1 MKFKVIK
8 NNHSLFSNKIARD
21 MVESCLLNGDK
32 LTDDISEA
40 NYILNFT
47 SFENPRAVRRR
58 SKSLFVI
65 SFVADGN
72 NLKDDLQSTCYTT
85 LVRTL
90 SNQLIFINQL
100 NEVWFTT
107 PEAGFYC
114 SDYNPMEIYR
124 KIYPIISAH
133 FATDN
138 KFCTDLPEKF
148 YNNGSNILDGI
159 KHYGKVLDE
168 LGVLPVPFP
177 LRKYLSPQ
185 QMNHIYKIFGIT
197 GASYGNLSAREQV
210 PELGGTTF
218 WMTGRGVDKSNLR
231 EVGKDVLLVKDFD
244 VEEGTAFLS
253 MPVNYNPKAR
263 VSVDAIEH
271 YLIYKNFPGVNAVI
285 HVHAWIDGV
294 ISTAQNYPCGTRELA
309 EEVVNL
315 LLRTEDPTSAEI
327 GLKNHGLTI
336 TGHSLEEI
344 FDRVTGKLVTQVEMC
359 A

>member
-1 MKFKVIK
+1 MKFKVID
-8 NNHSLFSNKIARD
+8 NNHMPFSNKIVAD
-21 MVESCLLNGDK
+21 MVDACELNGDK
-32 LTDDISEA
+32 LTEDTDEA

-58 SKSLFVI
+58 SKAVFVI
-65 SFVADGN
+65 SFVADGEKP
-72 NLKDDLQSTCYTT
+72 KDDLQSTCYTT

-90 SNQLIFINQL
+90 SNQFIFINQL

-107 PEAGFYC
+107 PEAGFYN
-114 SDYNPMEIYR
+114 SDYQPLDIYR

-138 KFCTDLPEKF
+138 KFFTDLPKR
-148 YNNGSNILDGI
+148 YYYGSEVFNGI
-159 KHYGKVLDE
+159 KQFGKVLDD

-177 LRKYLSPQ
+177 LRNYLSTQ

-197 GASYGNLSAREQV
+197 GASYGNLSARENI
-210 PELGGTTF
+210 PELGRTTF
-218 WMTGRGVDKSNLR
+218 WMTGRGVNKSDLR
-231 EVGKDVLLVKDFD
+231 EAGKDILLVKDFN
-244 VEEGTAFLS
+244 VEEGTAYLS
-253 MPVNYNPKAR
+253 MPVNYNPRAR

-271 YLIYKNFPGVNAVI
+271 YLIYKNFPGVNAII
-285 HVHAWIDGV
+285 HAHAWIDGV

-315 LLRTEDPTSAEI
+315 LVMTEDPTSAEI

-336 TGHSLEEI
+336 TGHSLQKI
-344 FDRVTGKLVTQVEMC
+344 FERISDKLITQVEMS

>member
-1 MKFKVIK
+1 MKFKVIE
-8 NNHSLFSNKIARD
+8 NNNTVFSHTVAADMIAASLIY
-21 MVESCLLNGDK
+21 GDE
-32 LTDDISEA
+32 LTEDITEA

-47 SFENPRAVRRR
+47 SFQNPRAVRRK
-58 SKSLFVI
+58 SKSVFVI
-65 SFVADGN
+65 SFVADGED
-72 NLKDDLQSTCYTT
+72 LKDDLQSTCYTT
-85 LVRTL
+85 LIRTL
-90 SNQLIFINQL
+90 SNQFIFVNQL

-107 PEAGFYC
+107 PEAGFYR
-114 SDYNPMEIYR
+114 SEYKPSGIYR

-138 KFCTDLPEKF
+138 KFFTDLPERL
-148 YNNGSNILDGI
+148 YNVSGTFKELS
-159 KHYGKVLDE
+159 HYGKVLDK

-177 LRKYLSPQ
+177 LRNYLSPE

-197 GASYGNLSAREQV
+197 GASYGNLSARESV
-210 PELGGTTF
+210 PELGKTTF
-218 WMTGRGVDKSNLR
+218 WMTGRGVNKSDLR
-231 EVGKDVLLVKDFD
+231 EPGKDIMLVKDFNI
-244 VEEGTAFLS
+244 EEGTAYLS

-271 YLIYKNFPGVNAVI
+271 YLIYKNYPGVNAII

-294 ISTAQNYPCGTRELA
+294 ISTAQNYPCGTKELA

-315 LLRTEDPTSAEI
+315 LSKTNDPTSAEI

-336 TGHSLEEI
+336 TGHSLQEI
-344 FDRVTGKLVTQVEMC
+344 FERVSDKLVTQVEMS

>member
-8 NNHSLFSNKIARD
+8 NNQTLFSNKIARD
-21 MVESCLLNGDK
+21 MVGACLLNGDK
-32 LTDDISEA
+32 LTDNISEA

-65 SFVADGN
+65 SFVADGE
-72 NLKDDLQSTCYTT
+72 NLNDDLQSTCYTT

-90 SNQLIFINQL
+90 SNQFIFINQL

-107 PEAGFYC
+107 PEAGFYH
-114 SDYNPMEIYR
+114 SDYKPLDIYR

-138 KFCTDLPEKF
+138 KFYTDLPERF
-148 YNNGSNILDGI
+148 YYGSDILSAI
-159 KHYGKVLDE
+159 KYYGRVLDE

-177 LRKYLSPQ
+177 LRNYLSPQ

-210 PELGGTTF
+210 PELGETTF

-244 VEEGTAFLS
+244 LEAGTAFLS

-271 YLIYKNFPGVNAVI
+271 YLIYKNFPGVNAII

-294 ISTAQNYPCGTRELA
+294 ISTEQNYPCGTKELA
-309 EEVVNL
+309 GEVVNL
-315 LLRTEDPTSAEI
+315 LLRTDDPTSAEI

-336 TGHSLEEI
+336 TGHSLKEI
-344 FDRVTGKLVTQVEMC
+344 FGRVTGKMVTQVEMC

>member
-1 MKFKVIK
+1 MKFKVIE
-8 NNHSLFSNKIARD
+8 NNSTLFSHKVAAD
-21 MVESCLLNGDK
+21 MIDTCLINGDK

-47 SFENPRAVRRR
+47 SFQNPRAVRRK
-58 SKSLFVI
+58 SKAVFVI
-65 SFVADGN
+65 SFVADGED
-72 NLKDDLQSTCYTT
+72 LKDSLQSTCYTT

-90 SNQLIFINQL
+90 SNQFIFINQL
-100 NEVWFTT
+100 NEVWYTT
-107 PEAGFYC
+107 PEAGFYY
-114 SDYNPMEIYR
+114 SDYKPHDIYR

-138 KFCTDLPEKF
+138 KFFADLPERF
-148 YNNGSNILDGI
+148 YSGSGI
-159 KHYGKVLDE
+159 FNEITHYGKVLDE

-177 LRKYLSPQ
+177 LRNYLSPQ

-197 GASYGNLSAREQV
+197 GASYGNLSARENIS
-210 PELGGTTF
+210 ELGETTF
-218 WMTGRGVDKSNLR
+218 WMTGRGVEKSNLR

-244 VEEGTAFLS
+244 VKGGTAFLS
-253 MPVNYNPKAR
+253 MPVIYNPKAR

-271 YLIYKNFPGVNAVI
+271 YLIYKNFPGVNAIV

-294 ISTAQNYPCGTRELA
+294 ISTEQNYPCGTKELA
-309 EEVVNL
+309 EEVVSL
-315 LLRTEDPTSAEI
+315 LMRTDDPTSAEI

-336 TGHSLEEI
+336 TGRSLKEI
-344 FDRVTGKLVTQVEMC
+344 FDRVTGRLVTQVEMC